1 MIPKNWR
8 IRIFNWLG
16 AGKLTLTTDKSTDYV
31 PSTYY
36 SINPNGAGG
45 GGAGNLY
52 YGSLGGG
59 NGHSFNYNPQSDLS
73 KMNITASSINFNVAK
88 AAGGWIVQ
96 VNKINRDVVSI
107 GGAMTDQDLHII
119 HESEDF
125 DSALGKIV
133 TMSCLKA

>member
-1 MIPKNWR
+1 MIPANWR
-8 IRIFNWLG
+8 IRIFNWFG
-16 AGKLTLTTDKSTDYV
+16 AGKLTLTTDKSSNYV
-31 PSTYY
+31 PSTY
-36 SINPNGAGG
+36 SINPGG

-59 NGHSFNYNPQSDLS
+59 NNHNFTYNPQSDLS
-73 KMNITASSINFNVAK
+73 RMNITASSINFNVAK

-96 VNKINRDVVSI
+96 VNKINRDLVSI
-107 GGAMTDQDLHII
+107 GGATTDQDLHII

>member
-8 IRIFNWLG
+8 IKIFNWFG
-16 AGKLTLTTDKSTDYV
+16 AGKLTLTTDTTEYNPMS
-31 PSTYY
+31 SY
-36 SINPNGAGG
+36 SINANGPGS

-59 NGHSFNYNPQSDLS
+59 NGHNYIYNPQSELS

-96 VNKINRDVVSI
+96 VNKLNRDAINI
-107 GGAMTDQDLHII
+107 GGVGPEQDLHII

>member
-1 MIPKNWR
+1 MKLWFKNFR
-8 IRIFNWLG
+8 ITILNWLA
-16 AGKLTLTTDKSTDYV
+16 AGRITIEKEK
-31 PSTYY
+31 PMSTY
-36 SINPNGAGG
+36 SITPN
-45 GGAGNLY
+45 GAGNLY

-59 NGHSFNYNPQSDLS
+59 AGNGGFIYNNNTDLS
-73 KMNITASSINFNVAK
+73 TMNITASSINFNVAK

-96 VNKINRDVVSI
+96 VNQLNRNAVTI
-107 GGAMTDQDLHII
+107 GGVSPEQDLHII

>member
-1 MIPKNWR
+1 MKLWFKNFR
-8 IRIFNWLG
+8 IGILNWFAAGRITIE
-16 AGKLTLTTDKSTDYV
+16 KEKPMSYTLNT
-31 PSTYY
+31 
-36 SINPNGAGG
+36 NGAGG
-45 GGAGNLY
+45 GNLY

-59 NGHSFNYNPQSDLS
+59 AGSSGFSYNTQTNLS
-73 KMNITASSINFNVAK
+73 HMNITASSINFNVAK

-96 VNKINRDVVSI
+96 INKINRDAVSI
-107 GGAMTDQDLHII
+107 GGVGPEQDLHII